1 MQAVSK
7 NSKKRKNKKPPM
19 LQVEHRGFAASPAWY
34 ALQVGGR
41 ETVSTK
47 NAYFCYRNFDVCALF
62 KTVQAFSDLLWLELN
77 QRNRRGAP
85 CSTN

>member
-1 MQAVSK
+1 MV
-7 NSKKRKNKKPPM
+7 RT
-19 LQVEHRGFAASPAWY
+19 ASRRA
-34 ALQVGGR
+34 GDCII
-41 ETVSTK
+41 K

>member
-1 MQAVSK
+1 MV
-7 NSKKRKNKKPPM
+7 R
-19 LQVEHRGFAASPAWY
+19 
-34 ALQVGGR
+34 
-41 ETVSTK
+41 TVSRRAGDYIIK

-62 KTVQAFSDLLWLELN
+62 KIVQAFSDLLWPELN